1 MIGQPIVALP
11 PLQDIPFSDFPLQLP
26 SRIRD
31 PHARFHHQKG
41 PVRVLASEHQCYLH
55 LLLPYHQGLF
65 PRWWALRWMHE
76 VEELEK
82 RPAHLELSCSVG
94 LQNTSRSEKRP
105 AHQELF
111 FQVCALDI
119 RRRQDWVEIEYTFP
133 LEHFLSDAQMRA
145 ARDLA
150 GLDLALWERFCEIGA
165 TDICQNAEE
174 DALMEWMV
182 RLHAMVAERMVHPLL
197 CGDVR
202 DLKAI
207 SSFVRADLEK
217 MERFRSPSGFVEL
230 VFDQEVQQFLCDFEE
245 MRLHGDADLA
255 HESLQ
260 EMLHRYPQHA
270 ALQEIAARE
279 SLDQQNP
286 RRALQHLQRAL
297 LDDCFPR
304 KDRLFL
310 LRAKA
315 HQALHQDHDALQE
328 LEQALLQN
336 PAQMDVW
343 LIRAEIFLQ
352 QRQYDRAQHC
362 LDSLR
367 EQAPAWRGLCY
378 QYALLA
384 QHQGLLKEALDAFR
398 AEVEFHPDHQ
408 EAISAVLD
416 LAQQRG
422 DHALYKLYAR
432 KRDRLAHKQRKSA
445 VTYTSAVSFED
456 LEALCCQAEAWF
468 SSPVCRWKSAF
479 SSSDDSDAFGADAYH
494 DEDIPL
500 EDALHLMDDT
510 FWTEASS
517 HEESFGANAFSSEE
531 SAFSRFD
538 AFSSEE
544 SASSRF
550 DAFSSEEP
558 TSSRFDAFS
567 SEEPASSRLLED
579 SPASDAYDAA
589 RLSRSFGGFVAPQKK
604 HALVSEKQAVKY
616 PPAPEKQAIKH
627 TPASEKQEV
636 ALPAG
641 CFAVDDSFFVRIGS
655 FRYRGIGI
663 AYEGATYRISMVF
676 RHLDIPWPQLQL
688 LAFRRDVARLLIERE
703 GDEVIVLLRLFPS
716 PHLDVQQW
724 LSRWGF
730 GEVPLIAECLEPSEI
745 RCSPSARWDQ
755 LYRRLLAVM
764 MDDVRGALL
773 RGDLRPLREISLWL
787 QGIRPESHPQIPRST
802 GLSARRG
809 SCSKDNPVA
818 LQFSSILEQLFAY
831 TPANQRLSLG
841 LQTHLRADDLGLL
854 PGLFTPHPESK
865 LLPIEEIRLLAS
877 HDPLAAFSR
886 LSQYTLQYR
895 LSSAIYALKS
905 EFCEALLRALPASL
919 DASTVRSI
927 QSRALLLQDSF

>member
-41 PVRVLASEHQCYLH
+41 PARVLASEHQCYLH

-82 RPAHLELSCSVG
+82 RPA
-94 LQNTSRSEKRP
+94 Q
-105 AHQELF
+105 QELF

-119 RRRQDWVEIEYTFP
+119 RRCQGWVEIEYTFP

-165 TDICQNAEE
+165 TDICQDAEE
-174 DALMEWMV
+174 DALIAWMA
-182 RLHAMVAERMVHPLL
+182 RLHMLVAERMIHPLL

-245 MRLHGDADLA
+245 MRSHGDADLA
-255 HESLQ
+255 HDSLQ
-260 EMLHRYPQHA
+260 DMLHRHPQHA
-270 ALQEIAARE
+270 ALLEIAARE
-279 SLDQQNP
+279 ALEQHNP
-286 RRALQHLQRAL
+286 RRALQHLQHAL

-315 HQALHQDHDALQE
+315 HQSLHQDQDALQE

-343 LIRAEIFLQ
+343 LIRAEIFSQ
-352 QRQYDRAQHC
+352 QQQHARAQRC

-367 EQAPAWRGLCY
+367 EQAPAWRGLHF

-445 VTYTSAVSFED
+445 AAYTSSVSFED
-456 LEALCCQAEAWF
+456 LEALCCQAEALF
-468 SSPVCRWKSAF
+468 SSPVRRWRSAF
-479 SSSDDSDAFGADAYH
+479 SSSDESDAFDADAYH
-494 DEDIPL
+494 DDDIPL
-500 EDALHLMDDT
+500 EEALYWADDT
-510 FWTEASS
+510 PWIDSVLEYGPASS
-517 HEESFGANAFSSEE
+517 DIFSSE
-531 SAFSRFD
+531 D
-538 AFSSEE
+538 
-544 SASSRF
+544 
-550 DAFSSEEP
+550 P
-558 TSSRFDAFS
+558 TSSRFDVFS
-567 SEEPASSRLLED
+567 SEDPTSSRFLEGS
-579 SPASDAYDAA
+579 SPSDRYDTAC
-589 RLSRSFGGFVAPQKK
+589 RPRSFGGFVAPQKK
-604 HALVSEKQAVKY
+604 YTPV
-616 PPAPEKQAIKH
+616 PEKPVVKH
-627 TPASEKQEV
+627 TPVSERQAFKYAPVSQKQEI

-641 CFAVDDSFFVRIGS
+641 CFAVDDSFFARLGS
-655 FRYRGIGI
+655 FRYHGIGI
-663 AYEGATYRISMVF
+663 AYEGATYRVSMVF
-676 RHLDIPWPQLQL
+676 RHLDIPLPQLQS

-703 GDEVIVLLRLFPS
+703 GDDVIVLLRLFPK

-724 LSRWGF
+724 LSRWGL

-764 MDDVRGALL
+764 MDEVREALL
-773 RGDLRPLREISLWL
+773 RGDLMPLREISLWL
-787 QGIRPESHPQIPRST
+787 QGIRPESHPQIPLYT
-802 GLSARRG
+802 GLSTHDR
-809 SCSKDNPVA
+809 SCPKTHPVA
-818 LQFSSILEQLFAY
+818 LHFSSILEQLFAY
-831 TPANQRLSLG
+831 TPADQRLALGVEDSL
-841 LQTHLRADDLGLL
+841 LVDDLGLL

-865 LLPIEEIRLLAS
+865 LLQLEEIRLLAS

-886 LSQYTLQYR
+886 LAQYTLQYR
-895 LSSAIYALKS
+895 LSSALYALKA
-905 EFCEALLRALPASL
+905 EICDALLRALPASL
-919 DASTVRSI
+919 ESSAVRNI
-927 QSRALLLQDSF
+927 QSRALLLRDSF